1 MDPIIELRDVFRIY
15 RARGADVVALRGV
28 DMVLKKGD
36 FVAITGPSGS
46 GKTTLLNIVGGIDRP
61 TAGKVYFNGTD
72 IFSLDERKIAE
83 YRRNATGYVFQL
95 FNLVSFLTVR
105 QNVVLSM
112 YLDGN
117 SSQSRC
123 KERAVELLELVGLS
137 DRADAYPALLSG
149 GEQQRAAIAA
159 ALCNS
164 PSVILADEPTAE
176 LDTYN
181 GNTVL
186 ELFQRLNRDEGR
198 TVLIVT
204 HDDRVARL
212 AKRSFQMDSG
222 KLSTELST

>member
-36 FVAITGPSGS
+36 FVVITGPSGS

-123 KERAVELLELVGLS
+123 KERAVELLELVGPS

>member
-36 FVAITGPSGS
+36 FVVITGPSGS